1 LAIQKQSKDK
11 DKLHNKEL
19 TKRIILP
26 KEKIFTLLFQKKKG
40 KRNLL
45 FEDSNMLL
53 VYSIM
58 NGLQYIT

>member
-11 DKLHNKEL
+11 DKLHSKEL

-45 FEDSNMLL
+45 FEDSNMLFI
-53 VYSIM
+53 YSIM

>member
-11 DKLHNKEL
+11 DKLQNKEL

-40 KRNLL
+40 KINLL
-45 FEDSNMLL
+45 FEDSNMLFI
-53 VYSIM
+53 YSIM

>member
-11 DKLHNKEL
+11 DKLQNKEL

-45 FEDSNMLL
+45 EDSNMLFI
-53 VYSIM
+53 YSIM

>member
-11 DKLHNKEL
+11 DKLQNKEL
-19 TKRIILP
+19 TERIILP

-45 FEDSNMLL
+45 FEDSNMLFI
-53 VYSIM
+53 YSIM

>member
-40 KRNLL
+40 KINLL
-45 FEDSNMLL
+45 FEDSNMLFI
-53 VYSIM
+53 YSIM